1 MIQGEIIKL
10 IEGVIRELQ
19 LTGELPIFDI
29 PEIIIEYPEEK
40 SYGDYSVNV
49 AMRIAKEAR
58 KTPMEIA
65 AKLSEKLKAKSEKLF
80 EKIEVVSPG
89 FINFYLAEKELL
101 NSLNRVLREKERY
114 GSSKIG
120 EDRVMVIDYS
130 SPNIA
135 KSFGVGHLRSTII
148 GQALYNIY
156 KFLGW
161 KVIGDNHLGD
171 WGSQFGKLI
180 VAIKK
185 WNKKEELKNL
195 TIQEL
200 ENLYI
205 KFHQEAEK
213 ESGLLEEG
221 RKEFKKLEQG
231 DRENKEIWQYCVDL
245 SLKEFNRIY
254 NILDIRTDYMLGES
268 FYQDKMADVVR
279 DAQAR
284 GVVEKSEGALV
295 IYLSKIK
302 TPLML
307 LKKDG
312 ATTYAT
318 RDLATIKYRLE
329 KWRPDLIIWEVGI
342 DQKLYFQQLFEAAEM
357 LGYGKEEQFIHIA
370 HGLVRSSS
378 GKFSTRKGETIHLEE
393 ILKGVIEKAKKIV
406 FQSETAKNLSEKEK
420 QEIAEMIGI
429 GAVKYNDL
437 SRHYSRDII
446 FDWDRALSLDGNSA
460 PYLQYTFTRCQSIL
474 EKAGWVD
481 NYQAKEVNL
490 SSEEKIILKEIYK
503 FPEIIEQSAKNFS
516 PNLICNF
523 IFHLAQRY
531 NNFYEKHSIISAQSQ
546 ELIIFRLALT
556 AAVAQVL
563 KTSLSLLGVSVPK
576 KM

>member
-406 FQSETAKNLSEKEK
+406 FQSETVKNLSEKEK

-460 PYLQYTFTRCQSIL
+460 PYLQYTLTRCQSIL
-474 EKAGWVD
+474 EKADWAD
-481 NYQAKEVNL
+481 NYQVKEVNL
-490 SSEEKIILKEIYK
+490 NSEEKIILREIYK